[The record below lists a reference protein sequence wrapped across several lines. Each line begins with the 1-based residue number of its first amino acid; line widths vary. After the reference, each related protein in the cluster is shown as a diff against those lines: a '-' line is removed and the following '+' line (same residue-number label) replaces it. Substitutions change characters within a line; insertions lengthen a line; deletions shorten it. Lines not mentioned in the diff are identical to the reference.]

1 MECATQRRLAAFCC
15 ARSYLVDPKR
25 PRSFLQWMN
34 GGRYIWWRWSI
45 AYLAIV
51 PAAVALYQVLGWLG
65 VLLVAISAFGYV
77 ALMLMVETLVHH
89 PQRLNR
95 GPMFAFL
102 PLIAWGAAMIFSPA
116 DVQSTEYY
124 KAMAQILPVLL
135 LAFTLERRREYHA
148 DVGSDY
154 FQRFA
159 TVFVLLNIVVA
170 GWITLLVLA
179 SKDDPTIGDA
189 RLVNAALASTLIV
202 LALSLITPPADG
214 GKNVGPSPSHV
225 IERVGPVG
233 PADR

>member
-1 MECATQRRLAAFCC
+1 
-15 ARSYLVDPKR
+15 
-25 PRSFLQWMN
+25 MN

-65 VLLVAISAFGYV
+65 VLLVVIPAFGYV
-77 ALMLMVETLVHH
+77 ALMLMVETLVYH

-95 GPMFAFL
+95 GPMPPSCRSSHGLA
-102 PLIAWGAAMIFSPA
+102 GMIFSPA

-159 TVFVLLNIVVA
+159 TVFVPTKHCRGRLDHPA
-170 GWITLLVLA
+170 GA
-179 SKDDPTIGDA
+179 G
-189 RLVNAALASTLIV
+189 
-202 LALSLITPPADG
+202 
-214 GKNVGPSPSHV
+214 
-225 IERVGPVG
+225 E
-233 PADR
+233 